1 MNNSDIPETII
12 PLISNLSE
20 EEQIV
25 LRNYF
30 DSSSGNIKVI
40 ETLDTETKVLC
51 TKPFWKSIGFWG
63 ITLTMVVGLNN
74 PVNNVLDKGTFTM
87 QDAWEMFQVIA
98 ACGVAYVGRVKAT
111 QPLDLGVHPYARF
124 NTVVSAKPP
133 QSVVVEQTHYDLK
146 DGF

>member
-1 MNNSDIPETII
+1 MNNSHIPETII

-20 EEQIV
+20 EDQIA

-30 DSSSGNIKVI
+30 DSSGSNIKVI

-63 ITLTMVVGLNN
+63 ITLTMVVALNG
-74 PVNNVLDKGTFTM
+74 PVNHVLNKGTFTM
-87 QDAWEMFQVIA
+87 QDAWEMFQVLA

-111 QPLDLGVHPYARF
+111 QPLDITAHPYERF
-124 NTVVSAKPP
+124 NTIVSAKPP
-133 QSVVVEQTHYDLK
+133 QSIVVEQSHPELK